1 MGIPGYFSHI
11 IKNYPNIIRNL
22 QYFTKKDCIIQHLF
36 MDCNSLVYDAYNN
49 LSKADLFTTQTE
61 EEIEKDLID
70 EVIVAIKLLI
80 QKISPTDTIMIAF
93 DGVAP
98 FAKMEQQRTRRY
110 RTDFI
115 TKTTS
120 SQKIAY
126 DPTPSSNLS
135 DIYIVKNTYSFIEIP
150 ILFTQAATNHQTFI
164 YEIGPVYSYYL
175 NEKSSKIGLMAKAG
189 IHNHISNRFTYS
201 FLFSSNGTRLGDN
214 YYRLV
219 NGFELNLIYR
229 LSKR

>member
-1 MGIPGYFSHI
+1 MKRFILILLTLIPILLFSQRV
-11 IKNYPNIIRNL
+11 N
-22 QYFTKKDCIIQHLF
+22 FHL
-36 MDCNSLVYDAYNN
+36 
-49 LSKADLFTTQTE
+49 
-61 EEIEKDLID
+61 
-70 EVIVAIKLLI
+70 
-80 QKISPTDTIMIAF
+80 SPTYFFGNSVIIDKNTSF
-93 DGVAP
+93 
-98 FAKMEQQRTRRY
+98 
-110 RTDFI
+110 TDFRNESKLFNRSTSYGI
-115 TKTTS
+115 SGIFLRRNRFSYYQSNQYGVKFSILKSTS

>member
-1 MGIPGYFSHI
+1 
-11 IKNYPNIIRNL
+11 
-22 QYFTKKDCIIQHLF
+22 
-36 MDCNSLVYDAYNN
+36 
-49 LSKADLFTTQTE
+49 
-61 EEIEKDLID
+61 
-70 EVIVAIKLLI
+70 VIVDKNT
-80 QKISPTDTIMIAF
+80 SF
-93 DGVAP
+93 
-98 FAKMEQQRTRRY
+98 
-110 RTDFI
+110 TDFRNESKLFNRSTSYGI
-115 TKTTS
+115 SGIFLRRNRFSYYQSNQYGVKFSILKSTS

-126 DPTPSSNLS
+126 DPTPSTNLS

-229 LSKR
+229 LNGR